1 MASRLGMDTSW
12 MTMVRRVMAL
22 PTKPAAQVQSLGID
36 DFSFLRGRTFGTE
49 LVDLASFT
57 EIL

>member
-1 MASRLGMDTSW
+1 MATSW

-36 DFSFLRGRTFGTE
+36 DFSFLRGRTFGTV